1 MKLIALLLLPLF
13 SFGQIKLDQKISLL
27 EEKVE
32 IFTPKELSKMT
43 DEMWKIKYGNAQRP
57 ALALSDKN
65 IEVNLIAQFTNQ
77 KWEEKELAEYKD
89 FRIANLKKTRTD
101 VQILEDGIKEING
114 KKVGFFK
121 FMTQAIG
128 DKIFNYYFFTI
139 LDERILIFTFNCTE
153 KLRNVWEKIA
163 DEMVVTLK
171 TK

>member
-1 MKLIALLLLPLF
+1 MKFIALLLLPLF
-13 SFGQIKLDQKISLL
+13 SFGQIKLDQKMSILD
-27 EEKVE
+27 EKVE

-43 DEMWKIKYGNAQRP
+43 EEMWKIKYGNAQRP
-57 ALALSDKN
+57 VLALSDKD

-77 KWEEKELAEYKD
+77 KWKEKELAEYKD

-101 VQILEDGIKEING
+101 VQILEDGVKDVNG

-128 DKIFNYYFFTI
+128 DKIFNYYFFTVV
-139 LDERILIFTFNCTE
+139 DERILIFTFNCTE

-163 DEMVVTLK
+163 DEMVATLK